1 MNYINN
7 GLYLTMTSLGSY
19 NVDLFKNKHEA
30 SRDLMWGIWLLI
42 VLIQTIVFMNFLVA
56 VIGDVYAKTI

>member
-1 MNYINN
+1 MEYIQN
-7 GLYLTMTSLGSY
+7 GFYLTMTSLGSY
-19 NVDLFKNKHEA
+19 NVNLFKDKNVA
-30 SRDLMWGIWLLI
+30 SRDLMWVIWLLI